1 MRLRVR
7 FWVEVTLA
15 ALTMGLFLLTL
26 ASPTWI
32 ETTFGVDPD
41 RDSGSLEWLLV
52 AVLIAA
58 TATLILAARAEW
70 RRVRV
75 ANA

>member
-7 FWVEVTLA
+7 FWIEIALA
-15 ALTMGLFLLTL
+15 ALTTGLFLLTL
-26 ASPTWI
+26 VSPTWI

-52 AVLIAA
+52 AVLVVA
-58 TATLILAARAEW
+58 TAALILAARAEW
-70 RRVRV
+70 RRARV